1 MSAIKKGSFNFNN
14 AAWKGVSADAK
25 DFITQLLTYQPNK
38 RPTAEQAIQHK
49 WIQTMSAQKVDGD
62 NAKDALDNLINFHAH
77 NTMKTATLTFIGSQ
91 LISKAEREQLA
102 SVFKALDKNADGKL
116 SKQEVKEGYYNH
128 DGRLLSDEEI
138 DKMFDAVDTDQSGY
152 IDYTEFV
159 VASMNEK
166 ALMTNERL
174 AGAFKMFDKD
184 GSGTISPSEIKAVLT
199 AGEAK
204 IPQMVLDKIL
214 KQVDANGDGQI
225 SFEEFQ
231 TLMKNAST

>member
-138 DKMFDAVDTDQSGY
+138 DKMFDAVDTDRSGF

-166 ALMTNERL
+166 KMLTQQRL
-174 AGAFKMFDKD
+174 TGAFKMFDKD
-184 GSGTISPSEIKAVLT
+184 KSGMITPNEIREVLS
-199 AGEAK
+199 AQENK
-204 IPQMVLDKIL
+204 IPAAVIDAII
-214 KQVDANGDGQI
+214 KQVDANGDGEI
-225 SFEEFQ
+225 SLTEFQ
-231 TLMKNAST
+231 QMMTNASL